1 MGPESIFKPEF
12 PEDFLRRAYNEVKR
26 GTAPYQS
33 VQRYKLALL
42 IHENRHMNNE
52 EAGRRIGLSG
62 RQVRRRRKR

>member
-33 VQRYKLALL
+33 VQRVADP
-42 IHENRHMNNE
+42 
-52 EAGRRIGLSG
+52 
-62 RQVRRRRKR
+62 